1 MAKGKDRKETKGVGN
16 RKKKL
21 IKAASKQSIKHLLLV
36 WQLANIQ
43 PLDLHYSHQQYV
55 TESLWYILYTQEGR
69 TKEVL
74 ESFYN

>member
-1 MAKGKDRKETKGVGN
+1 
-16 RKKKL
+16 
-21 IKAASKQSIKHLLLV
+21 
-36 WQLANIQ
+36 LANIQ